1 MGGAGQTAEGGQAS
15 AVQGLGAGQWPGPA
29 SGASLSHLYLDGK
42 KRTRGIFQIGVQQ
55 PERRFGAV
63 ERRDR
68 VSHVENPEL
77 FFKKIDSDT

>member
-1 MGGAGQTAEGGQAS
+1 MENKAGGRESEQEVIGF
-15 AVQGLGAGQWPGPA
+15 
-29 SGASLSHLYLDGK
+29 
-42 KRTRGIFQIGVQQ
+42 TRQKMTVTCV
-55 PERRFGAV
+55 RGAV